1 MVFRRYYKIEK
12 KKIYK
17 KHIKI
22 AYLVNKRAL
31 SIVIFADIS
40 IHAAV
45 MYFTQLTMP
54 DY

>member
-1 MVFRRYYKIEK
+1 M
-12 KKIYK
+12 
-17 KHIKI
+17 
-22 AYLVNKRAL
+22 NKRAL

-40 IHAAV
+40 IHAAG